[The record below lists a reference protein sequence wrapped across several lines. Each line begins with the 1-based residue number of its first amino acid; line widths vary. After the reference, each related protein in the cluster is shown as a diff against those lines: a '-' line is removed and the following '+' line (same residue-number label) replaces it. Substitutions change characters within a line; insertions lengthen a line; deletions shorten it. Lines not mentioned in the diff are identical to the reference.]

1 MIRSIIAALLWL
13 AVAGAPAAAQSSED
27 RPSLRAAATVTG
39 EIVRIG
45 DLVDNA
51 GAVADVPIFR
61 APDLGQTGSVPLAS
75 VLEALRGHHLLGLDT
90 HGVAEVAVTRAA
102 RMITGHEVEA
112 RILRAL
118 AGRNGVADSATLAV
132 VLDNEV
138 RPLTVEATATA
149 ELSVVRLSFEP
160 RTNRFD
166 VTFELPGSLAARRL
180 PLRFTGLLTE
190 TFEMV
195 VAAHDIAQGAVLQP
209 EDIAIERRPKPNLTP
224 TTVTA
229 LEQAQGLAT
238 RHALRAGQIIRQT
251 DIAKPELVGRN
262 DTVTIVFQVPGITLT
277 IVGKATEP
285 GAMGDVINVT
295 NVQTKHVIA
304 ATVIGPDRVAVTT
317 ANARLAA
324 NATPNVMPNAVP

>member
-1 MIRSIIAALLWL
+1 MIRSVIAALFWL
-13 AVAGAPAAAQSSED
+13 TVAGAPAAAQSSEG
-27 RPSLRAAATVTG
+27 RPSLRPAATVTG

-61 APDLGQTGSVPLAS
+61 APDVGQTGNVPLAS

-90 HGVAEVAVTRAA
+90 HGLAEVAVTRAA
-102 RMITGHEVEA
+102 RIITGQDVEA

-118 AGRNGVADSATLAV
+118 AGRNGAADSANLAV

-138 RPLTVEATATA
+138 RPMTVEATATA

-166 VTFELPGSLAARRL
+166 ITFELLGSLAARRL
-180 PLRFTGLLTE
+180 PLRFTGSLTE
-190 TFEMV
+190 TFEAV
-195 VAAHDIAQGAVLQP
+195 VSAHDIAQGAVLQP
-209 EDIAIERRPKPNLTP
+209 EDIAIERRSKANLTP
-224 TTVTA
+224 TTLTT
-229 LEQAQGLAT
+229 LDQAQGFAA
-238 RHALRAGQIIRQT
+238 RHALRAGQIIRQA

-285 GAMGDVINVT
+285 GAMGDIINVT

-304 ATVIGPDRVAVTT
+304 ATVIGPDRVSVSN
-317 ANARLAA
+317 ANPRLAA
-324 NATPNVMPNAVP
+324 NALPNAVP